1 MHARSA
7 CPTAALEW
15 IQRLVSIDTV
25 SRHSNLGL
33 IELVRDTLAHHGIES
48 HLSYHA
54 AGGKANLFATIPAAD
69 GNRQGGIV
77 LSGHTDVVPVDGQD
91 WHTDPFKPVIQDG
104 KLYGRGSCDMKGYI
118 GTALALLPA
127 MCAGKLQQPMHFA
140 LSYDEEV
147 GCLGAPVLLAELG
160 QRGIHPAG
168 CIVGEPSLMQPVVAH
183 KGVQLW
189 RCAVHGKAAHSSL
202 TPKGVNAI
210 EYAALIIRKVREQ
223 ADALRA
229 GPLDA
234 AFDVPFS
241 TAQVGLVQGGIAAN
255 TVPEACNFTFD
266 HRNLPGVDGAVFG
279 QGITDYVEETVAPTM
294 KAEDG
299 AATIQI
305 QQLATVPAFEA
316 DERAAVTRLARRLT
330 KVEAIRKVAYGS
342 EAGQFQE
349 AGIPAVICG
358 PGDIRQAHEANEF
371 VTLEQL
377 GLCHAFLQDVIAY
390 LETARPAA

>member
-1 MHARSA
+1 MHASST
-7 CPTAALEW
+7 PPSAALDW
-15 IQRLVSIDTV
+15 VQRLVAIDTV

-33 IELVRDTLAHHGIES
+33 IELVRDTLAHHGIRA
-48 HLSYHA
+48 HLSYHPE
-54 AGGKANLFATIPAAD
+54 GGKANLFATVPASD
-69 GNRQGGIV
+69 GREQGGIV

-91 WHTDPFKPVIQDG
+91 WDTDPFKPVIQDG

-118 GTALALLPA
+118 GTALALLPV
-127 MCAGKLQQPMHFA
+127 MCAGKLRRPLHFA

-147 GCLGAPVLLAELG
+147 GCQGAPVLLEELA
-160 QRGIHPAG
+160 RRALRPEG

-183 KGVQLW
+183 KGVHLW
-189 RCAVHGKAAHSSL
+189 RCDVHGQAAHSSL

-255 TVPEACNFTFD
+255 TIPQACSFTFD
-266 HRNLPGVDGAVFG
+266 HRNLPGVDGTSFG
-279 QGITDYVEETVAPTM
+279 QKIARYIARDIVPAMQQESDQAS
-294 KAEDG
+294 AELHEL
-299 AATIQI
+299 AA
-305 QQLATVPAFEA
+305 VPAFEA
-316 DERAAVTRLARRLT
+316 AEGAAVTRLVRRLT
-330 KVEAIRKVAYGS
+330 GVSAVHKVAYGS
-342 EAGQFQE
+342 EAGQFQD
-349 AGIPAVICG
+349 AGIPAIICG

-371 VTLEQL
+371 VTLAQL
-377 GLCHAFLQDVIAY
+377 ALCHAFLEGVIAA
-390 LETARPAA
+390 LEAPAAAA